1 MLPIIPD
8 FNLLPLNTFHIMA
21 LAVCYSQINSEEELL
36 CIKDNINYAKG
47 VFILGGGSNILF
59 TQNIDRWV
67 LHNKIKGIEQ
77 IREDESHVWIKVGAG
92 EIWHE
97 FVLYCIKHNL
107 AGVENLSLIPGT
119 VGAAPMQNIGA
130 YGVEVKEVIDEVYF
144 FDFETAT
151 FQTLNNENCHFG
163 YRNSIFK
170 EKLKNKVMITSVIFK
185 LNKQPQFKVNYGTIQ
200 QELAAEGITE
210 LSIQNISDAVIRIRS
225 LKLPDPKVIGNAGSF
240 FKNPEIENAHYNLLK
255 EKFPAIPGYKVSD
268 EMIKVPAGWLIEQC
282 GWKGFRKDDYG
293 VHKDQA
299 LVLVN
304 YADALGEDI
313 FNLSTDILSSVKEKF
328 EIDLQRE
335 VQIV

>member
-1 MLPIIPD
+1 MLKVSPD
-8 FNLLPLNTFHIMA
+8 FNLLPLNTFHIKVSA
-21 LAVCYSQINSEEELL
+21 ASFSIVSNEIELL
-36 CIKDNINYAKG
+36 SIKENANYANG
-47 VFILGGGSNILF
+47 LFILGGGSNVLF
-59 TQNIDRWV
+59 TQDLDRWV
-67 LHNKIKGIEQ
+67 LHNKIQGVEQ
-77 IREDESHVWIKVGAG
+77 VQEDENHVWLKVGAG

-130 YGVEVKEVIDEVYF
+130 YGVEVKEVIEEVRF

-185 LNKQPQFKVNYGTIQ
+185 LNKNPQFKVNYGTIQ
-200 QELAAEGITE
+200 QELTAEGITE

-225 LKLPDPKVIGNAGSF
+225 SKLPDPKVIGNAGSF
-240 FKNPEIENAHYNLLK
+240 FKNPEIANTHYNLLK
-255 EKFPAIPGYKVSD
+255 EKFATMPGYKVSD
-268 EMIKVPAGWLIEQC
+268 EMTKVPAGWLIEQC

-293 VHKDQA
+293 VHQKQA

-304 YADALGEDI
+304 YGHASGQDI
-313 FNLSTDILSSVKEKF
+313 FDLSTEILLSVKSKF
-328 EIDLQRE
+328 GIDLQRE
-335 VQIV
+335 VQVI